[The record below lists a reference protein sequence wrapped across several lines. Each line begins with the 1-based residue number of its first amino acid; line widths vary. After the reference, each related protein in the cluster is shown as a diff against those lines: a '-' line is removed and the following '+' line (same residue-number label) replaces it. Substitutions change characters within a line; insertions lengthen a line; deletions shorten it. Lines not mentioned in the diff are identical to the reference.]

1 MDKSQGPLWVEHW
14 PQGILGS
21 AQVSLSPP
29 RERGCLRAPEVASA
43 AELTP
48 LNARRLHDGI
58 RGSGE
63 GGPVDGWEIE
73 EEVGG
78 CPLS

>member
-29 RERGCLRAPEVASA
+29 RERGCLRDPEVASA

-48 LNARRLHDGI
+48 LNARWLHDGI
-58 RGSGE
+58 KGSGE
-63 GGPVDGWEIE
+63 GGQWM
-73 EEVGG
+73 GG
-78 CPLS
+78 RLKRKWVVAP